1 MTAMPRTFASRWL
14 LVAAGLV
21 LSSAAAFAQTVSF
34 TARRDFAIG
43 SSEPQSVAV
52 GDFNGDG
59 VTDLAVAAGRGIV
72 ILLGN
77 GDETF
82 QPAVR
87 YTSVNTT
94 GPLVSVAVGDFN
106 GYGVPDLAT
115 ANYHDSV
122 SVFLGN
128 GDGTFQPDVTFAAGS
143 RPTSA
148 TSWRARKP
156 TCMSSTGTY
165 PIAFHPVF
173 DAVQLSKLSLLG
185 AAELNRLVA
194 EADVDNTIYGPQLFW
209 PVTPFDILF
218 DAVRSI
224 DGNQQWQEGR
234 RRAGRTNDFTNH
246 CYRTLTDTE
255 NTHPHSSR
263 S

>member
-52 GDFNGDG
+52 GDFNGD
-59 VTDLAVAAGRGIV
+59 
-72 ILLGN
+72 
-77 GDETF
+77 
-82 QPAVR
+82 
-87 YTSVNTT
+87 
-94 GPLVSVAVGDFN
+94 
-106 GYGVPDLAT
+106 GVPDLAT

-255 NTHPHSSR
+255 NTPPHSSR